1 MGRRRCAGGRG
12 ARDGAAAS
20 AGAGGRGDA
29 VRSYPR
35 RSSGAAA
42 RAVQRP
48 GPGAPHAGRWGARG
62 HRDRPAGHACAHRS
76 PAGHLHQ
83 SGAGRRREPWRRVRG
98 VQAGVRHARYVLGAG
113 AGDRRDRAHAGPFVL
128 GTDPQY
134 RARQP
139 RSGHAGA
146 AHPEDAFLIRRS
158 PLRRGRCSRLVVL
171 TTHFVALGLYALAT
185 VLVLAPFAGL
195 RPAPRGLLLGVPIAG
210 IAAHALGV
218 MRLTPFMGVAPTLSM
233 LALFLALFQ
242 VASEAAFRA
251 SAVGVFTGP
260 LATGLIGLALL
271 IGLVPEARPV
281 AGRSP
286 WSILHITISILGL
299 AMLALAFIAA
309 ALYLLQFRELK
320 AKRFGQVFRLFPPLE
335 RLDQLN
341 HLSLVVGFPTV
352 TLGVLLGFGVRYAGG
367 VSVNAA
373 QVVWGMLMWLVLGWA
388 VGVRVVRHWAGR
400 RAAFASIASF
410 AAVLLVY
417 LALKLTTPGTQRFL

>member
-1 MGRRRCAGGRG
+1 
-12 ARDGAAAS
+12 
-20 AGAGGRGDA
+20 
-29 VRSYPR
+29 
-35 RSSGAAA
+35 
-42 RAVQRP
+42 
-48 GPGAPHAGRWGARG
+48 
-62 HRDRPAGHACAHRS
+62 
-76 PAGHLHQ
+76 
-83 SGAGRRREPWRRVRG
+83 
-98 VQAGVRHARYVLGAG
+98 
-113 AGDRRDRAHAGPFVL
+113 
-128 GTDPQY
+128 
-134 RARQP
+134 
-139 RSGHAGA
+139 
-146 AHPEDAFLIRRS
+146 
-158 PLRRGRCSRLVVL
+158 VVL
-171 TTHFVALGLYALAT
+171 TAHFVALGLYAVAT
-185 VLVLAPFAGL
+185 LLVLAPFAGL
-195 RPAPRGLLLGVPIAG
+195 RPAPRGLLLGVPLAG
-210 IAAHALGV
+210 IAAHVLGV
-218 MRLTPFMGVAPTLSM
+218 ARLTSFMGVAPTLSM
-233 LALFLALFQ
+233 LALFLALSQ

-260 LATGLIGLALL
+260 LATGLVGLALL

-281 AGRSP
+281 GRSP

-367 VSVNAA
+367 VPVDAA

-388 VGVRVVRHWAGR
+388 VGVRLVRHWAGR

-417 LALKLTTPGTQRFL
+417 LALKLTAPGTERFL